1 MDRNLYYGEVL
12 RAVRAWR
19 KLSCP
24 EIANRNNMST
34 TTIYNYEA
42 GKCRPK
48 QKNSALL
55 FRALNI
61 KVEVFDRLVD
71 EAIADGCRVSPTEL
85 AQRIVEESER
95 SKVIKTERI
104 EMTAQPL
111 SAEGVI
117 IAAINGELEG
127 LSLGELRE
135 VLRNILNMKRGN
147 EIRKE
152 VKYGNDHSQRGSNAP
167 PDSSRY
173 NPSSDT

>member
-1 MDRNLYYGEVL
+1 MDSNLYYGEVL

-71 EAIADGCRVSPTEL
+71 EAIADGCRISPTEL
-85 AQRIVEESER
+85 AQRIIDESR
-95 SKVIKTERI
+95 STAVAAAASRRTADLLPDAPDPDQIDDALIKMFLAMPEN
-104 EMTAQPL
+104 A
-111 SAEGVI
+111 
-117 IAAINGELEG
+117 
-127 LSLGELRE
+127 ELRQD
-135 VLRNILNMKRGN
+135 LLTRAKIACFKYLTNRGGV
-147 EIRKE
+147 E
-152 VKYGNDHSQRGSNAP
+152 
-167 PDSSRY
+167 
-173 NPSSDT
+173 

>member
-1 MDRNLYYGEVL
+1 MDSNLYYGEVL
-12 RAVRAWR
+12 RAVRSWR

-24 EIANRNNMST
+24 EIAARHDMSA
-34 TTIYNYEA
+34 TTIYSYEI
-42 GKCRPK
+42 GRSRPK
-48 QKNSALL
+48 LKNAALL
-55 FRALNI
+55 FRALN
-61 KVEVFDRLVD
+61 VSMSVFDRLVD

-85 AQRIVEESER
+85 AQRIIDESR
-95 SKVIKTERI
+95 SKVNGPERI
-104 EMTAQPL
+104 ETTAQPL

-152 VKYGNDHSQRGSNAP
+152 VKYGNDDRQRGSNAP
-167 PDSSRY
+167 LYKSRY

>member
-1 MDRNLYYGEVL
+1 MINLDEQL
-12 RAVRAWR
+12 RTGLSLLAEKKGNVYTLSKEFDVAHTTLAAWI
-19 KLSCP
+19 S
-24 EIANRNNMST
+24 
-34 TTIYNYEA
+34 
-42 GKCRPK
+42 GK
-48 QKNSALL
+48 
-55 FRALNI
+55 
-61 KVEVFDRLVD
+61 
-71 EAIADGCRVSPTEL
+71 T
-85 AQRIVEESER
+85 
-95 SKVIKTERI
+95 SKVKTSVFIKILQLLRDHSILSSDACAEYGKKEGLIIPTTNKSVKTERI

-152 VKYGNDHSQRGSNAP
+152 VKYGNDHRQRGSNAP
-167 PDSSRY
+167 LYKRRD

>member
-1 MDRNLYYGEVL
+1 MDSNLYYGEVL

-71 EAIADGCRVSPTEL
+71 DAIAGGCRIPPTEL
-85 AQRIVEESER
+85 AQRIIDESR
-95 SKVIKTERI
+95 SKVNGPERI

-167 PDSSRY
+167 PYSSRY

>member
-1 MDRNLYYGEVL
+1 MDSNLYYGEVL
-12 RAVRAWR
+12 RAVRSWR

-85 AQRIVEESER
+85 AQRIIDESR
-95 SKVIKTERI
+95 SAAVAAAASRR
-104 EMTAQPL
+104 TADLLPDAPDPDQIDDVLIRMFLALPEN
-111 SAEGVI
+111 A
-117 IAAINGELEG
+117 
-127 LSLGELRE
+127 ELRQD
-135 VLRNILNMKRGN
+135 LLTRAKIACFKYLTNRGGV
-147 EIRKE
+147 E
-152 VKYGNDHSQRGSNAP
+152 
-167 PDSSRY
+167 
-173 NPSSDT
+173 

>member
-1 MDRNLYYGEVL
+1 MDSNLYYGEVL
-12 RAVRAWR
+12 RAVRALR
-19 KLSCP
+19 GYSVP
-24 EIANRNNMST
+24 DIAKRNDMSV
-34 TTIYNYEA
+34 TTIYSYEI
-42 GKCRPK
+42 GRSRPK
-48 QKNSALL
+48 LKNANLL
-55 FRALNI
+55 FKALCINM
-61 KVEVFDRLVD
+61 EVFDRLVD
-71 EAIADGCRVSPTEL
+71 EAIAGGCRIPPTEL
-85 AQRIVEESER
+85 AQRIIDESR
-95 SKVIKTERI
+95 SKVNGPERI

-167 PDSSRY
+167 PYSSRY

>member
-1 MDRNLYYGEVL
+1 MDSNLYYGEVL
-12 RAVRAWR
+12 RAVRSWR

-85 AQRIVEESER
+85 AQRIIDESR
-95 SKVIKTERI
+95 SAAVAAAASRR
-104 EMTAQPL
+104 TADLLPDAPDPDQIDDALIRMFLAMPEN
-111 SAEGVI
+111 A
-117 IAAINGELEG
+117 
-127 LSLGELRE
+127 ELRQD
-135 VLRNILNMKRGN
+135 LLTRAKIACFKYLTNRGGV
-147 EIRKE
+147 E
-152 VKYGNDHSQRGSNAP
+152 
-167 PDSSRY
+167 
-173 NPSSDT
+173 

>member
-1 MDRNLYYGEVL
+1 MDSNLYYGEVL
-12 RAVRAWR
+12 RAVRSWR

-71 EAIADGCRVSPTEL
+71 EAIADGCRISPTEL
-85 AQRIVEESER
+85 AQRIIDESR
-95 SKVIKTERI
+95 STAVAAAASRRTVDLLPDAPDPDQIDDVLIKMFLAMPEN
-104 EMTAQPL
+104 A
-111 SAEGVI
+111 
-117 IAAINGELEG
+117 
-127 LSLGELRE
+127 ELRQD
-135 VLRNILNMKRGN
+135 LLTRAKIACFKYLTNRGGV
-147 EIRKE
+147 E
-152 VKYGNDHSQRGSNAP
+152 
-167 PDSSRY
+167 
-173 NPSSDT
+173 

>member
-1 MDRNLYYGEVL
+1 MDSNLYYGEVL
-12 RAVRAWR
+12 RAVRALR
-19 KLSCP
+19 GYSVP
-24 EIANRNNMST
+24 DIAKRNDMSV
-34 TTIYNYEA
+34 TTIYSYEI
-42 GKCRPK
+42 GRSRPK
-48 QKNSALL
+48 LKNANLL
-55 FRALNI
+55 FKALCINM
-61 KVEVFDRLVD
+61 EVFDRLVD
-71 EAIADGCRVSPTEL
+71 EAIADGCRIPPTEL

-104 EMTAQPL
+104 ETTAQPL

-135 VLRNILNMKRGN
+135 VLRNILNMKRGK

-152 VKYGNDHSQRGSNAP
+152 VKYDNDHSQRGSNAP